1 MEIKLKVER
10 RENLFSMKNIFLRK
24 EK

>member
-10 RENLFSMKNIFLRK
+10 RENLFSMKNIFLGK